1 MAIEVR
7 PAGPA
12 DRPALLAV
20 FRAAF
25 GSEASADDWAWKYDR
40 NPNPAVSAVAV
51 VDGRIAG
58 FYGGFG
64 TRYRGAE
71 GDLPGVSAV
80 DVMTD
85 PAARKLG
92 RHAVFRDLGEG
103 FCRLNREA
111 GAPFYFG
118 FPHERHRV
126 LGERLLGYRSVE
138 PAGEWTRPL
147 REPGLL
153 RRLRTRLRRARASAG
168 LSAGHAA
175 LAEDLHARPGWRS
188 DRSRATLDWRFSR
201 PGTAYLV
208 RELPGPRGASRGYA
222 AVRVVGDR
230 ALLVDLE
237 VADEASGAVFDLLDD
252 VASALR
258 GAAVSRLALRAARSS
273 RLARRLESEGDFSP
287 ADVDCH
293 FEVRPLDPAFD
304 LDRASRAFDYRYLD
318 HDVF

>member
-1 MAIEVR
+1 MTTLVR
-7 PAGPA
+7 PAVPA
-12 DRPALLAV
+12 DRPELLAV

-25 GSEASADDWAWKYDR
+25 QAEASADEWNWKYDR

-64 TRYRGAE
+64 TRYRGSG
-71 GDLPGVSAV
+71 GDFPGVSAV

-85 PAARKLG
+85 PRTRKLG
-92 RHAVFRDLGEG
+92 RQAVFKDLGEAY
-103 FCRLNREA
+103 CRLNRDA

-147 REPGLL
+147 GTPGLL
-153 RRLRTRLRRARASAG
+153 RRLRTRLRSVRASTG
-168 LSAGHAA
+168 LSSAHDA
-175 LAEDLHARPGWRS
+175 LAESLHARPGWRT
-188 DRSRATLDWRFSR
+188 DRSRATLDWRFAR
-201 PGTAYLV
+201 PGAAYLV
-208 RELPGPRGASRGYA
+208 SELPGPRGASRGYA

-237 VADEASGAVFDLLDD
+237 VADEESGAVFDLLED
-252 VASALR
+252 VAGGLL
-258 GAAVSRLALRAARSS
+258 GTAAACLALRAARSS
-273 RLARRLESEGDFSP
+273 RLAQRLESEGGFVP
-287 ADVDCH
+287 AAADCH
-293 FEVRPLDPAFD
+293 FEVRLLDEAFD
-304 LDRASRAFDYRYLD
+304 LDRGARAFDYRFLD